1 MSKMLYLASESSAE
15 MAFAHAT
22 AKAAG
27 FEVNKVSLAD
37 DLVSLLAASPQS
49 ILFLSTAVGAPKAS
63 PNQLHLFCAD
73 AEAIAKAQTD
83 PATVNIGSFI
93 GRKWTTPEAAG
104 ETYAVALRV
113 LADGASVIRPPADNK
128 TFSSLRLNNS
138 LQKNWAASAV
148 QFHLAGLGF
157 RQQVCRGIVGAT
169 DELIMNA
176 IFDAPHEANGS
187 PRHQAPSDAEFELA
201 GRDVVDLEF
210 FQPTADS
217 FCMTVVD
224 LHGTLK
230 REDVRKHT
238 AHAFSSNASV
248 KPKGF
253 DDARAGL
260 GLASVFRSQAS
271 LIFKTVPGER
281 TEAIAW
287 FHVPKKGLPAD
298 EPFQFLATYI

>member
-1 MSKMLYLASESSAE
+1 MPKMLYLVSESSAE
-15 MAFAHAT
+15 MAFANSA

-27 FEVNKVSLAD
+27 FEVKKVVSEDNLE
-37 DLVSLLAASPQS
+37 SLLAASPHS
-49 ILFLSTAVGAPKAS
+49 IVLLSNVAKAPKAS
-63 PNQLHLFCAD
+63 ANQLHLFCDD

-83 PATVNIGSFI
+83 RSTLNIGSFVS
-93 GRKWTTPEAAG
+93 RKWVTPESAG
-104 ETYAVALRV
+104 ETYALALKV
-113 LADGASVIRPPADNK
+113 WTGGAAAIRPPTGDK

-148 QFHLAGLGF
+148 QFHLTGLGF
-157 RQQVCRGIVGAT
+157 RQSVHRGIVGAT

-187 PRHQAPSDAEFELA
+187 PRHQAPSDAEFELE

-230 REDVRKHT
+230 RDDVRKHT
-238 AHAFSSNASV
+238 AHAFTSSSTA

-271 LIFKTVPGER
+271 LIFKTTSGEK

-287 FHVPKKGLPAD
+287 FHVPKKGLPSE